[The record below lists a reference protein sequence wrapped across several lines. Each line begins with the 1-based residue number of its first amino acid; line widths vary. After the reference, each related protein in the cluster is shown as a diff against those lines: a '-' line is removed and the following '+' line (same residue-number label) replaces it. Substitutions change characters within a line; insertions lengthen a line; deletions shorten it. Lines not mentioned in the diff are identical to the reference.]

1 MRSLKIVVSGRVQ
14 GVGFRAY
21 LADEARRH
29 SVSGWARNLA
39 DGRLEVLA
47 HGTDPALEAL
57 IAACRSGPPGA
68 EVSGVETSDAE
79 KPAMAGF
86 MIRK

>member
-14 GVGFRAY
+14 GVGFRAF

-29 SVSGWARNLA
+29 GISGWARNLA
-39 DGRLEVLA
+39 DGRVEVLA
-47 HGTDPALEAL
+47 HGADAAVEAM
-57 IAACRSGPPGA
+57 IAACRSGPAGA
-68 EVSGVETSDAE
+68 EVSGLETSEAE